1 MAANERFILDFVTR
15 GLDGIDKASDKI
27 TALNRNVNGLSTAL
41 LGVSF
46 AAFVKGAFTAA
57 DSISDFSDATNIS
70 IGSLQ
75 AFGAAMNAAGGN
87 SKNLEKSINTF
98 YAAIENANTGSLA
111 ARDAFAKVGVGLQ
124 DLKNLSEADILQKT
138 VEGLA
143 KLPPGAERSAVAA
156 TLLSKAF
163 RSVDA
168 AEFLKALDPQLYA
181 ENEAAIKSAAETT
194 QKLEKA
200 FKDLQIAALNALSP
214 VAKSLGEVEFNA
226 AAAEKIIKIV
236 GVTLAGAFALQ
247 VVTNVIA
254 VGKAI
259 LALNSALKI
268 NAVIQAG
275 IVALQGPKGLLILG
289 AAAVAT
295 AGAVVGLDKVLDDMA
310 ANKAAENHLKNLAEE
325 AAETVKQVSAATGG
339 RITSAKPQAGAAG
352 RNQELDA
359 RQKAALESEKRIA
372 ESGAEIRRLAAIQ
385 GATDIEKIEADRVAN
400 IEKITTDIRA
410 KTDLSKIQKE
420 KEIAQKTLEINAKAA
435 NDLAAVRLQ
444 QEQTINQQKQGFA
457 QANLQL
463 LGIEQTEVQK
473 VTDLIAQQPI
483 AYKEIGKTMLA
494 NAALQDAEK
503 KRIEEIVRM
512 RQAEREEFGLMTQSM
527 TGAIQ
532 LENQM
537 RELQST
543 ALGTSKLNLAI
554 LQAEGQ
560 ERLKLYD
567 LAKNVKGAYE
577 ANMIAQGRIDELNK
591 QQIKDAITYNEQLAY
606 RKGIIE
612 NEKNDKIALAQLDKE
627 LAESFAVGWEGAYNR
642 YVESSKNAADQA
654 RGYFETFSKGFEDVF
669 YNMAKAG
676 DFSFKSLKSGFKDV
690 ANSLIADFIRIQARQ
705 ALLGIFGGGGG
716 GGGFLSSLFGGFFAN
731 GGTPPMNKVSVV
743 GERGPEL
750 FIPKQAGTIVPNGQ
764 FGGGG
769 QVINTAVTYSIQAV
783 DAQSFKSLLARDPEF
798 IHNVAEQGRR
808 SLPIRSRR

>member
-15 GLDGIDKASDKI
+15 GLEGIDKASDKI
-27 TALNRNVNGLSTAL
+27 TALNRNVNGLSSAL

-98 YAAIENANTGSLA
+98 FAAIENANTGSLA

-181 ENEAAIKSAAETT
+181 ENEAAIKTAAETT

-200 FKDLQIAALNALSP
+200 FKDLQIAAINALTP
-214 VAKSLGEVEFNA
+214 LAKSLGEVELNA

-236 GVTLAGAFALQ
+236 GITLAGAFALQ

-268 NAVIQAG
+268 NAAIQAG

-295 AGAVVGLDKVLDDMA
+295 AGAVIGLDKVLENMA
-310 ANKAAENHLKNLAEE
+310 DNKAAENHLKNLAEE
-325 AAETVKQVSAATGG
+325 AAETAKKVSAVTSGG
-339 RITSAKPQAGAAG
+339 KLTSAKPQAGAAG

-359 RQKAALESEKRIA
+359 RQKAVLESEKRIA
-372 ESGAEIRRLAAIQ
+372 ESAAEIRRLAAIQ
-385 GATDIEKIEADRVAN
+385 GATEIEKIEADRVAS
-400 IEKITTDIRA
+400 IEKTATDIRA

-435 NDLAAVRLQ
+435 NDVAQVRLQ
-444 QEQTINQQKQGFA
+444 QEQTVNQQKQGFA

-473 VTDLIAQQPI
+473 VTDLIAQQPL
-483 AYKEIGKTMLA
+483 AYKEIGKAMLA
-494 NAALQDAEK
+494 NAAIQDTEK
-503 KRIEEIVRM
+503 KRIQEIVRQ
-512 RQAEREEFGLMTQSM
+512 RQAEREEFGLMTQDM
-527 TGAIQ
+527 KAGIE
-532 LENQM
+532 LENKMKEAQA
-537 RELQST
+537 T
-543 ALGTSKLNLAI
+543 ALGTNKLNLTI
-554 LQAEGQ
+554 LQAEGE
-560 ERLKLYD
+560 ERVKLYD
-567 LAKNVKGAYE
+567 LENNIKGALE
-577 ANMIAQGRIDELNK
+577 SKLIALGRIDELNTK
-591 QQIKDAITYNEQLAY
+591 QIEDAATYNGQLAQ

-612 NEKNDKIALAQLDKE
+612 NEKNAKIALAEQDKR
-627 LAESFAVGWEGAYNR
+627 LAEDFATGFEGAFNR
-642 YVESSKNAADQA
+642 YVESSKNAAEQA
-654 RGYFETFSKGFEDVF
+654 SGYFNTFTKGFEDAF
-669 YNMAKAG
+669 ANMFAKG
-676 DFSFKSLKSGFKDV
+676 DVSFKNLKNGFKDV
-690 ANSLIADFIRIQARQ
+690 ANSIIADFVRIQAKQ
-705 ALLGIFGGGGG
+705 ALLGIFGGGG

-731 GGTPPMNKVSVV
+731 GGTPPMGKVSVV
-743 GERGPEL
+743 GEQGPEL
-750 FIPKQAGTIVPNGQ
+750 FVPRTAGTIIPNGAM
-764 FGGGG
+764 GGGT
-769 QVINTAVTYSIQAV
+769 VNNTAVTYSIQAV
-783 DAQSFKSLLARDPEF
+783 DASSFKALLARDPEF

-808 SLPIRSRR
+808 QLPIRSRR

>member
-15 GLDGIDKASDKI
+15 GLDSIDKASDKI
-27 TALNRNVNGLSTAL
+27 TALNRNVNGLSSAL

-46 AAFVKGAFTAA
+46 AAFVKGAFTSA

-98 YAAIENANTGSLA
+98 FAAIENANTGSLA

-143 KLPPGAERSAVAA
+143 KLPAGAERSAVAA
-156 TLLSKAF
+156 QLLSKSF
-163 RSVDA
+163 RSVEA

-200 FKDLQIAALNALSP
+200 FKDLQIAALNALTP
-214 VAKSLGEVEFNA
+214 VAKSIGEVELNA

-236 GVTLAGAFALQ
+236 GLTLAGAFALQ

-268 NAVIQAG
+268 NAAIQAG

-295 AGAVVGLDKVLDDMA
+295 AGAVVGLDKVLENMA
-310 ANKAAENHLKNLAEE
+310 DNKAAENHLKNLAEE
-325 AAETVKQVSAATGG
+325 AAETAKKVSAATNG

-359 RQKAALESEKRIA
+359 RQKAVLESEKRIA
-372 ESGAEIRRLAAIQ
+372 DSAAEIRRLGAIQ
-385 GATDIEKIEADRVAN
+385 SASDIEKIEADRLAA
-400 IEKITTDIRA
+400 IEKTTTDIRA
-410 KTDLSKIQKE
+410 KTDLGKIQKE

-435 NDLAAVRLQ
+435 SDVAAVRLQ
-444 QEQTINQQKQGFA
+444 QEQTINQQKQSFA

-473 VTDLIAQQPI
+473 TTNLIAEQP
-483 AYKEIGKTMLA
+483 AKYKEIGDQLLSNAAAQDKVKKSIEETVRLRQVERESSDIISGSLLKAFNAQQQVYILREQALGLSKLELAEIQAQFDAQNKLYELA
-494 NAALQDAEK
+494 NT
-503 KRIEEIVRM
+503 V
-512 RQAEREEFGLMTQSM
+512 S
-527 TGAIQ
+527 
-532 LENQM
+532 
-537 RELQST
+537 
-543 ALGTSKLNLAI
+543 
-554 LQAEGQ
+554 
-560 ERLKLYD
+560 
-567 LAKNVKGAYE
+567 GAYE
-577 ANMIAQGRIDELNK
+577 SRLMAEGKSNDLTKEQISLGLKYNDLLANRRTA
-591 QQIKDAITYNEQLAY
+591 
-606 RKGIIE
+606 IE
-612 NEKNDKIALAQLDKE
+612 NERLDKIK
-627 LAESFAVGWEGAYNR
+627 LAETENALRQDFNAGYASAYSK
-642 YVESSKNAADQA
+642 YVEDSKNAADQA
-654 RGYFETFSKGFEDVF
+654 RTYFETFTKGFEDAFVR
-669 YNMAKAG
+669 MVQTGKL
-676 DFSFKSLKSGFKDV
+676 SFKDL
-690 ANSLIADFIRIQARQ
+690 ANSLIADFARIQAKK
-705 ALLGIFGGGGG
+705 ALLGIFNMGGAGSSGS
-716 GGGFLSSLFGGFFAN
+716 GFNFGTFLGSIFGGFRAM
-731 GGTPPMNKVSVV
+731 GGPVNPGSAYMV
-743 GERGPEL
+743 GERGPEM
-750 FIPKQAGTIVPNGQ
+750 FMPKSAGTIVPNSAM
-764 FGGGG
+764 GG
-769 QVINTAVTYSIQAV
+769 QTVNTAVTYNIQAV
-783 DAQSFKSLLARDPEF
+783 DASSFRSLIARDPEF
-798 IHNVAEQGRR
+798 IHNVSEQGRR